1 MFNLIKKKQVYPD
14 ILTPSN
20 ITSIYKLRGEKSDL
34 NSHRGVFN
42 VVKLRSLLD
51 KLVYEANYQIIDDNM
66 SCSNIGARKNR
77 NIRDHLFVVN
87 AVLNDALQNKK
98 EDMDIQIYDARKCF
112 DKMWY
117 EETANDIY
125 EAGVTGDDFV
135 VMANSNQKCNVAVKT
150 PWGSVTDRVC
160 LNRIEM
166 QGTNPAPLKCS
177 VQIDTLGK
185 ECLAEGEGLYL
196 NKDCTNIPALTFV
209 DDALAFST
217 CGAESVKLN
226 AIIESKFETKRL
238 ELGYDK
244 CFQIHVGNKTKKC
257 CPVLKVKNSDMK
269 TASSETY
276 LGDVL
281 TSDSKITAN
290 IQSRCDKGQGIINQS
305 VSMLQE
311 VSFGYYY
318 FEIALMFRNSMFL
331 NGSEAL
337 YGIKN
342 EHIEM
347 LEKCDR
353 AFMRRV
359 FDCPISTPIESYYLE
374 TSTVP
379 IRFIL
384 MGRRL
389 MYLWTLLHKTE
400 NELVRKVFNT
410 PFKK

>member
-1 MFNLIKKKQVYPD
+1 MY
-14 ILTPSN
+14 
-20 ITSIYKLRGEKSDL
+20 
-34 NSHRGVFN
+34 
-42 VVKLRSLLD
+42 
-51 KLVYEANYQIIDDNM
+51 
-66 SCSNIGARKNR
+66 
-77 NIRDHLFVVN
+77 
-87 AVLNDALQNKK
+87 
-98 EDMDIQIYDARKCF
+98 
-112 DKMWY
+112 
-117 EETANDIY
+117 
-125 EAGVTGDDFV
+125 
-135 VMANSNQKCNVAVKT
+135 
-150 PWGSVTDRVC
+150 
-160 LNRIEM
+160 
-166 QGTNPAPLKCS
+166 
-177 VQIDTLGK
+177 
-185 ECLAEGEGLYL
+185 
-196 NKDCTNIPALTFV
+196 KDCTNIPALTFV

-238 ELGYDK
+238 ELGFEK

-331 NGSEAL
+331 NGILCSSEAL

-389 MYLWTLLHKTE
+389 MYLWTILHKSE

-410 PFKK
+410 QTKFPAKNDWVLQKNA